1 MMSPEEVEDFRREPH
16 FEAAVR
22 LRKWDD
28 TGKNPAGQEVVIED
42 FLDELASACSPAQV
56 CDSDNDSSA

>member
-1 MMSPEEVEDFRREPH
+1 MTPEEVEDFRREPH

-28 TGKNPAGQEVVIED
+28 TGKNPAGQNVAFDD
-42 FLDELASACSPAQV
+42 FLSEVASICRTS
-56 CDSDNDSSA
+56 

>member
-28 TGKNPAGQEVVIED
+28 TGKNPAGQAVVIED
-42 FLDELASACSPAQV
+42 FLDELASVCTPAQIRGQ
-56 CDSDNDSSA
+56 DSQSSA